1 MTTIEELAARV
12 VELQL
17 EVGRLRANDELRDLI
32 VTYARAC
39 DQGNNPVLLRPL
51 FTDDATW
58 ECKGY
63 GRFVGGDQVASGLH
77 AVAGNSIFW
86 SLHNMISPQ
95 IMLDADEQ
103 GATLFWYLWEAAT
116 LPHDE
121 TGESEAHWI
130 GGTYDVRARKV
141 NGKWL
146 FAALELK
153 LNLASPVSQCWVK
166 QRFPRGSN
174 KQRYFAILE
183 AGDYSY
189 CSCGQS
195 KTQPFCDG
203 SHEGGS
209 AKPIPFTIS
218 ERQTVALCGCRKS
231 KTKPFCDATH
241 LGMNL

>member
-1 MTTIEELAARV
+1 MATIEELSATVIQLQA
-12 VELQL
+12 EL
-17 EVGRLRANDELRDLI
+17 VRLRDKDELRDLI
-32 VTYARAC
+32 VTYARGC
-39 DQGNNPVLLRPL
+39 DQGNNPILLRPL
-51 FTDDATW
+51 FTDDAVW

-63 GRFVGGDQVASGLH
+63 GKYVGGDMVAKGLH

-95 IMLDADEQ
+95 IEFDADGL

-130 GGTYDVRARKV
+130 GATYDARARKV
-141 NGKWL
+141 DGKWL
-146 FAALELK
+146 FSALELK
-153 LNLASPVSQCWVK
+153 LDMATPVSKLWVE

-174 KQRYFAILE
+174 KQRYFQILE
-183 AGDYSY
+183 PGIYEY
-189 CSCGQS
+189 CACGMS

-209 AKPIPFTIS
+209 AKPIPFTIDK
-218 ERQTVALCGCRKS
+218 RQTVALCGCRKS

-241 LGMNL
+241 LGMKL

>member
-1 MTTIEELAARV
+1 MMATVEELSATVA
-12 VELQL
+12 ELQV
-17 EVGRLRANDELRDLI
+17 EIVRLRAKDDLRDLI
-32 VTYARAC
+32 TNYARGC
-39 DQGNNPVLLRPL
+39 DQGNNPVMLRPL

-63 GRFVGGDQVASGLH
+63 GRFVGGDKVASGLH
-77 AVAGNSIFW
+77 DIAGNSIFW
-86 SLHNMISPQ
+86 SLHNMISPL
-95 IMLDADEQ
+95 IAFDADEQ

-130 GGTYDVRARKV
+130 GGTYDARAIRH
-141 NGKWL
+141 GGRWL
-146 FAALELK
+146 FTQMELK
-153 LNLASPVSQCWVK
+153 LNVASPVSQCWVK
-166 QRFPRGSN
+166 QRFPRGSD

-183 AGDYSY
+183 PGEYKY
-189 CSCGQS
+189 CACGKS
-195 KTQPFCDG
+195 KTQPFCDN

-209 AKPIPFTIS
+209 VEPIPFTIT

-241 LGMNL
+241 LWG